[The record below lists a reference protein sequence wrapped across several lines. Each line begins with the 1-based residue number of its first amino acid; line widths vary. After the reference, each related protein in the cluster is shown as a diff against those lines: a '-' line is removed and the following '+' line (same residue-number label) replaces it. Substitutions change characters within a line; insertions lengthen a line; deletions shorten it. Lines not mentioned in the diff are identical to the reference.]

1 MPTCTSSPCS
11 AVCYVTMDVAL
22 HQLTSAPAQLSPP
35 HPPHRTS
42 ARMQRCSCLPSTLPR
57 TGTCE
62 RPAKEGVRERAI
74 PWLEGWTTKNVFG
87 RLGSLHNEP
96 SPGGRC
102 PRYTYI
108 TLQPN
113 KYVWRAAIGRPSR
126 EGERACAPLRRDL
139 LFQPIVKLRGPSRV
153 LHFTHAHV
161 CTLQA
166 RP

>member
-1 MPTCTSSPCS
+1 MQYATSRWTSRCISSRRPRLSCRHPIPLTGPQRACS
-11 AVCYVTMDVAL
+11 AAAAFHV
-22 HQLTSAPAQLSPP
+22 
-35 HPPHRTS
+35 
-42 ARMQRCSCLPSTLPR
+42 R

-62 RPAKEGVRERAI
+62 RPAKEGVRDAPYRGWKGGLPKTFSDALGAYTTSPAQEGDVPGTPTLPYSPINSMCGER
-74 PWLEGWTTKNVFG
+74 
-87 RLGSLHNEP
+87 P
-96 SPGGRC
+96 S
-102 PRYTYI
+102 
-108 TLQPN
+108 
-113 KYVWRAAIGRPSR
+113 IGRPSR